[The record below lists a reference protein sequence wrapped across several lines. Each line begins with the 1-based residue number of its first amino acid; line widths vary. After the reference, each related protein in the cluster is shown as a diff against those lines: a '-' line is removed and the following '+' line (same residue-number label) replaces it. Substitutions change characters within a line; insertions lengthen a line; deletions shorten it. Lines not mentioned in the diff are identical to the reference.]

1 MTRQQLEQ
9 IYCTAKELRMWERE
23 LERLK
28 ARSPV
33 SSPLPRNGS
42 GSGISDPT
50 AQKTEHVITLE
61 NKIAEFREKLQS
73 ERDEAVRFIMTIP
86 DSITRMVVYYR
97 CVSLMSW
104 RQAAREI
111 GGNNSEENLRQ
122 IYSRFM
128 KNLSPKSQTGVV

>member
-9 IYCTAKELRMWERE
+9 IYCTARELRMWERE
-23 LERLK
+23 LERVK
-28 ARSPV
+28 ARSTV

-50 AQKTEHVITLE
+50 AQNTERVITLE

-97 CVSLMSW
+97 CISFMSW
-104 RQAAREI
+104 KRVAYEI
-111 GGNNSEENLRQ
+111 GGRNTEESVRKIYKRFCDNL
-122 IYSRFM
+122 
-128 KNLSPKSQTGVV
+128 

>member
-23 LERLK
+23 LERVK
-28 ARSPV
+28 ARSIV
-33 SSPLPRNGS
+33 NSPQPRIGLA
-42 GSGISDPT
+42 SGIADPT
-50 AQKTEHVITLE
+50 AQNTERVITLE

-86 DSITRMVVYYR
+86 NSITRMVVYYR

-104 RQAAREI
+104 KRVAYEVG
-111 GGNNSEENLRQ
+111 GGNTEESVRK
-122 IYSRFM
+122 IYTRFCD
-128 KNLSPKSQTGVV
+128 KL